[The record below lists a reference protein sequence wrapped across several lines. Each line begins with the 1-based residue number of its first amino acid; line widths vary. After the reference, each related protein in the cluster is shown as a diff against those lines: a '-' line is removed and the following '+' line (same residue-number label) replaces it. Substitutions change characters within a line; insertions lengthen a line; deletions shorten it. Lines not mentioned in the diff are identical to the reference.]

1 MAKSGAAK
9 KSSWWK
15 QSSASRAAGTQR
27 QWSKFPNLL
36 FLLLASVSALTGGA
50 PGCGLQH
57 SQPVRNLNLL
67 PPLSADDFLQG
78 FCADYVPFFILSLTG
93 IWSQERE
100 ILPQK
105 ICLSCTFFC
114 PSAGR
119 AKQWEI
125 ISPPLQGVKLFCKLW
140 VQSHHIR
147 VWKQQK
153 HSKCKWAWG
162 NFLVMDTWDKNVGM
176 DANLAGLTLKK
187 SAADDW

>member
-27 QWSKFPNLL
+27 QWSKSPNLL
-36 FLLLASVSALTGGA
+36 SLLLASVSALTGGA
-50 PGCGLQH
+50 GGCGLQH
-57 SQPVRNLNLL
+57 FQPVRNLE
-67 PPLSADDFLQG
+67 PAPSTLSRWFLQG

-100 ILPQK
+100 ISPQK
-105 ICLSCTFFC
+105 ICLSCTVFC

-140 VQSHHIR
+140 VQSHRVR
-147 VWKQQK
+147 VWTVET
-153 HSKCKWAWG
+153 AEA
-162 NFLVMDTWDKNVGM
+162 F
-176 DANLAGLTLKK
+176 
-187 SAADDW
+187 